1 MPDDIEMSAEQET
14 EEEMSIEE
22 QEALFDQDESEYDET
37 DDTSTDEDAED
48 EEAADDSDDEEEDE
62 ESADDSDDTEEDS
75 DEEDSD
81 DDAEEEESEDDDEDP
96 LADIKKKAAALKQSE
111 QDAADKAT
119 ADAERGKNME
129 VAKADALK
137 ELFDSDKI
145 TGKDGEEIDMAEFRE
160 TYGAELEGVMAAM
173 AFKMM
178 GSTVEKAMES
188 SGYASNEEVQAL
200 RKENANMQFKAEIAH
215 DHPEVWQ
222 LENNKE
228 FWKWV
233 NEQGEDVNT
242 LVDSGVAA
250 NVSAVIGAYKKASI
264 KKTNSVIDKKATAKK
279 KQHTDLHG
287 STVRTKKGGKGKK
300 AKRGGH
306 MSEEEAAAEFDDYEV
321 ED

>member
-22 QEALFDQDESEYDET
+22 QEALFDQDESEYEDE
-37 DDTSTDEDAED
+37 DTSTDEDAED
-48 EEAADDSDDEEEDE
+48 EEAADDEEEDE

-81 DDAEEEESEDDDEDP
+81 DDAEEEEGEDDDEDP

-119 ADAERGKNME
+119 ADAERSEKMSI
-129 VAKADALK
+129 AKDELLK
-137 ELFDSDKI
+137 ELFGQEKVKVGDK
-145 TGKDGEEIDMAEFRE
+145 EIDLSQMKEDYGEDIDTLITARAFQIVEPLMA
-160 TYGAELEGVMAAM
+160 
-173 AFKMM
+173 
-178 GSTVEKAMES
+178 KAMET
-188 SGYASNEEVQAL
+188 SGYASSEELQAL
-200 RKENANMQFKAEIAH
+200 KSENEDFRFMSKVAQE
-215 DHPEVWQ
+215 HPDAW
-222 LENNKE
+222 KIRDDDK
-228 FWKWV
+228 FWNWV
-233 NEQGEDVNT
+233 DAQGDDVKT
-242 LVDSGVAA
+242 LIEKGGVEGT
-250 NVSAVIGAYKKASI
+250 SSVIGAYKKASI